1 MVPTTGTAFTRAVAD
16 VVAHWVRRNPDL
28 LARLGR
34 AHQLILTGA
43 VSADPSRQCH
53 QVRSA
58 REPGLVY
65 AVSLF
70 GRSCDCPDHVDA
82 GAPRG
87 WCKHL
92 LAVAAGGAAMRLLAR
107 RGLAVGELGD
117 AATYWRWLVT
127 QQEAA

>member
-34 AHQLILTGA
+34 AHQLVLTGA
-43 VSADPSRQCH
+43 VTADRSRPCH
-53 QVRSA
+53 LVRSA
-58 REPGLVY
+58 TAPGLVY
-65 AVSLF
+65 TVSLF
-70 GRSCDCPDHVDA
+70 GRTCECPDFLDG

-107 RGLAVGELGD
+107 RGLATGDLGD
-117 AATYWRWLVT
+117 AATYWRWLGAR
-127 QQEAA
+127 QEAA